1 MGKWLKFPMKP
12 NKKFKQKKTMD
23 APGMGRY
30 TLNKPSPKKDTGR
43 KR

>member
-1 MGKWLKFPMKP
+1 MGKWLKFPLKP
-12 NKKFKQKKTMD
+12 NKKFKQKKMD

-30 TLNKPSPKKDTGR
+30 TIQRPRKDTGR